1 MTAQP
6 WHQTTLR
13 WAQTDITEV
22 DPDRYDTG
30 WWRSHWKRTRVQG
43 AIVNAAGI
51 VATTP
56 PRYRFTTA
64 PTLWVTATSTA
75 RSPQRRR
82 IAAWRRRQNGL
93 EPRFQ
98 APCRRA
104 PGLDLSLRRRAAVDA
119 G

>member
-64 PTLWVTATSTA
+64 PTLWVTAT
-75 RSPQRRR
+75 RPYGE
-82 IAAWRRRQNGL
+82 IAA
-93 EPRFQ
+93 
-98 APCRRA
+98 
-104 PGLDLSLRRRAAVDA
+104 AAKDRGMASSPEWTRTAFPSTLPARTRTGFVA
-119 G
+119 TPKGSR